1 MNANSTIFAPVCCPE
16 NFDDK
21 PLWPSRSARE
31 AFCAISHKVEVPF
44 VHKLDHQVLSGEADS
59 DEVRLLTVGGETE
72 EELFCRRSSIWRVL
86 VEGCT
91 KTTAEVLVVPDE
103 AKAFATLLVSMCL
116 LRRRTSTNSSAPMR
130 DGCPRLGFKRTVSR
144 QCGFSPTSGASKL
157 RSRERMH
164 ACRSCARRWLR

>member
-16 NFDDK
+16 NFDEK

-72 EELFCRRSSIWRVL
+72 EDLFCRRSSNL
-86 VEGCT
+86 
-91 KTTAEVLVVPDE
+91 
-103 AKAFATLLVSMCL
+103 
-116 LRRRTSTNSSAPMR
+116 
-130 DGCPRLGFKRTVSR
+130 
-144 QCGFSPTSGASKL
+144 ASF
-157 RSRERMH
+157 
-164 ACRSCARRWLR
+164 C